1 MDFRTYVTAL
11 RRYWWVAVLTTVLGL
26 GAAGVAYKVTPATYA
41 STVTFY
47 VSAPVPKGVNPQS
60 VNAFAQ
66 AQVNSYVVL
75 MSSETVA
82 RTVIGRT
89 GVDLSPT
96 EVMKKITAEA
106 DLNTV
111 VVTATVQDSSQPRAS
126 QLARG
131 LAETFGKTVSRLDN
145 ARTGTATVIINV
157 VSGPSDLGA
166 VAPRLKVFGGLGLLA
181 GLVLGFFL
189 IVLREL
195 LDNTLRSPEAVSDLV
210 GAPAIGN
217 IDFDSEARKAP
228 LVLAERG
235 GSVQAES
242 FRQLRT
248 NLTFID
254 IAHSTK
260 VLVVT
265 SPVAGEGKTSLCLNL
280 ALTLA
285 ETGHRVLVIEGDLRK
300 PQVARVL
307 GLESEL
313 GLTNV
318 LVGHVSLEE
327 VLQPWTSQV
336 SVLTS
341 GSLPPN
347 PSELLEGKQFKQLL
361 DDLTPHF
368 DQILIDTPPLLP
380 VTDAAVAATIGD
392 GVVLVVRHAKT
403 TRDQVAAAVSSLRAV
418 NAEIIGVVL
427 TMRRPR
433 RQEKRAYRLDPPSG
447 APVEWSSTEQDK
459 TGHALDSTTASPD
472 RDGDVYV
479 DRPARP

>member
-26 GAAGVAYKVTPATYA
+26 GGAGVAYALTPSTFA

-47 VSAPVPKGVNPQS
+47 VSTPVPKGVNPQS

-75 MSSETVA
+75 MSSESVA
-82 RTVIGRT
+82 RTVIDRT
-89 GVDLSPT
+89 GVDLSPAA
-96 EVMKKITAEA
+96 VMKKITAEA

-111 VVTATVQDSSQPRAS
+111 VVTATVEDSSQARAS

-131 LAETFGKTVSRLDN
+131 LADTFGQTVSRLDN
-145 ARTGTATVIINV
+145 AGTGKATVIINV
-157 VSGPSDLGA
+157 VSGPSAVGV

-181 GLVLGFFL
+181 GLVLGFLL

-195 LDNTLRSPEAVSDLV
+195 LDNTLRSPEAVSELV
-210 GAPAIGN
+210 GAPAVGN
-217 IDFDSEARKAP
+217 IEFDSAARKAP
-228 LVLAERG
+228 LVLAERA
-235 GSVQAES
+235 GSVHAES

-300 PQVARVL
+300 PQVASVL
-307 GLESEL
+307 GLKSEP

-318 LVGHVSLEE
+318 LVGHVDLDQA
-327 VLQPWTSQV
+327 LQSWTPQV

-347 PSELLEGKQFKQLL
+347 PSELLEGQAVQAASRRSQ
-361 DDLTPHF
+361 TP
-368 DQILIDTPPLLP
+368 
-380 VTDAAVAATIGD
+380 
-392 GVVLVVRHAKT
+392 
-403 TRDQVAAAVSSLRAV
+403 LR
-418 NAEIIGVVL
+418 
-427 TMRRPR
+427 P
-433 RQEKRAYRLDPPSG
+433 D
-447 APVEWSSTEQDK
+447 
-459 TGHALDSTTASPD
+459 PD
-472 RDGDVYV
+472 RH
-479 DRPARP
+479 PATAPGH